1 MEKVFKRITANKNLP
16 NDEIIAY
23 VNGILQLT
31 MIKMDLKLSE
41 ELSITL
47 SSLLF
52 PQNEYYNGIN
62 FFYGR

>member
-31 MIKMDLKLSE
+31 MIKMDLK
-41 ELSITL
+41 I
-47 SSLLF
+47 
-52 PQNEYYNGIN
+52 
-62 FFYGR
+62 GRASCRERVPSPV